1 MATALKPVTEKDA
14 LELQRKAFVREY
26 CIRAESR
33 RQSYKARRSKDPIKD
48 HIRQAI
54 RDVITV
60 DQWRLQFVLAA
71 NRAWEKRL
79 IREWERQQSILFYKD
94 LKAFVQSQPWSEHWP
109 PKQIAALWRTIRRTG
124 GRL

>member
-1 MATALKPVTEKDA
+1 VTEKDA
-14 LELQRKAFVREY
+14 VELQRKAFVHEY

-48 HIRQAI
+48 HVRQTI
-54 RDVITV
+54 RDVIPV

-79 IREWERQQSILFYKD
+79 IREWVQQEHVFGYKD
-94 LKAFVQSQPWSEHWP
+94 LKAFVQSQPWSENWP
-109 PKQIAALWRTIRRTG
+109 PKKIAALWRTICRTG